1 YADEGHWKEGT
12 SLRRYTLR
20 VDGFVSL
27 HARQQP
33 GELLT
38 PQLIFTGHTLSL
50 NFATTA
56 AGSIRVELQDQA
68 GQPLPGYSLAECDE
82 LFGDTLNRTVTW
94 GNRSN
99 VSALAGKSLRL
110 RIILREADLY
120 SLKFEP
126 AS

>member
-1 YADEGHWKEGT
+1 
-12 SLRRYTLR
+12 
-20 VDGFVSL
+20 
-27 HARQQP
+27 
-33 GELLT
+33 
-38 PQLIFTGHTLSL
+38 
-50 NFATTA
+50 
-56 AGSIRVELQDQA
+56 VEVQDQA

-99 VSALAGKSLRL
+99 LSALAGKSIRL